1 MGYNFI
7 VGVYNLLKYIDWS
20 SFMDIKDI
28 IIRILLAICIGGTIG
43 YNRERENV
51 SAGFKTHTLVCL
63 GATVAALIQVELANL
78 ALNQIAKAPALSG
91 IIKLNDGRFIGQV
104 VSGIGFLG
112 AGTIIKTKGAIKGLT
127 TAASIWTVACVGIAI
142 GMGFYKISILSGVS
156 IVIVL
161 VFLKKFEDKFM
172 SKANIIKIKIK
183 YKSRVEAI
191 KEVKESIENYE
202 IKIESIE
209 VIGDDECL
217 YTLRKSKLISIN
229 EIISMLIEN
238 KSIVTATKL

>member
-1 MGYNFI
+1 
-7 VGVYNLLKYIDWS
+7 
-20 SFMDIKDI
+20 MDIKDI

-51 SAGFKTHTLVCL
+51 SAGFRTHTLVCL
-63 GATVAALIQVELANL
+63 GATVAALIQVELADF
-78 ALNQIAKAPALSG
+78 ALNQITKAPALSG
-91 IIKLNDGRFIGQV
+91 IVKLNDGRFIGQV

-172 SKANIIKIKIK
+172 SKVNIIKIKIK
-183 YKSRVEAI
+183 CKSRVEAI
-191 KEVKESIENYE
+191 KEVKESIENCE

-217 YTLRKSKLISIN
+217 YTLRKSKLISMN

-238 KSIVTATKL
+238 KSIVTVTKL

>member
-1 MGYNFI
+1 
-7 VGVYNLLKYIDWS
+7 
-20 SFMDIKDI
+20 MDIKDI

-51 SAGFKTHTLVCL
+51 SAGFRTHTLVCL

-112 AGTIIKTKGAIKGLT
+112 AGTIIRTKGAIKGLT
-127 TAASIWTVACVGIAI
+127 TAASIWAVACVGISI
-142 GMGFYKISILSGVS
+142 GMGFYNISILSGVS

-183 YKSRVEAI
+183 YKSRIEAI
-191 KEVKESIENYE
+191 KEVKESIENCE

>member
-1 MGYNFI
+1 
-7 VGVYNLLKYIDWS
+7 
-20 SFMDIKDI
+20 MDIKDI

-51 SAGFKTHTLVCL
+51 SAGFRTHTLVCL

-127 TAASIWTVACVGIAI
+127 TAASIWAVACVGISI
-142 GMGFYKISILSGVS
+142 GMGFYNISILSGVS

-183 YKSRVEAI
+183 YKSRIEAI
-191 KEVKESIENYE
+191 KEVKESIENCE

>member
-1 MGYNFI
+1 
-7 VGVYNLLKYIDWS
+7 
-20 SFMDIKDI
+20 MDIKDI

-51 SAGFKTHTLVCL
+51 SAGFRTHTLVCL

-172 SKANIIKIKIK
+172 SKANTIKIKIK
-183 YKSRVEAI
+183 CKSRVEAI
-191 KEVKESIENYE
+191 KEVKESIENCE

-217 YTLRKSKLISIN
+217 YTLRKSKLISMN

-238 KSIVTATKL
+238 KSIVTVTKL

>member
-1 MGYNFI
+1 
-7 VGVYNLLKYIDWS
+7 
-20 SFMDIKDI
+20 MDIKDI

-51 SAGFKTHTLVCL
+51 SAGFRTHTLVCL

-127 TAASIWTVACVGIAI
+127 TAASIWAVACVGIAI
-142 GMGFYKISILSGVS
+142 GMGFYNISILSGVS

-183 YKSRVEAI
+183 YKSRIEAI
-191 KEVKESIENYE
+191 KEVKESIENCE
-202 IKIESIE
+202 IKIEGIE

>member
-1 MGYNFI
+1 
-7 VGVYNLLKYIDWS
+7 
-20 SFMDIKDI
+20 MDIKDI

-51 SAGFKTHTLVCL
+51 SAGFRTHTLVCL

-127 TAASIWTVACVGIAI
+127 TAAFIWTVACVGIAI

-191 KEVKESIENYE
+191 KEVKESIENCE

>member
-1 MGYNFI
+1 
-7 VGVYNLLKYIDWS
+7 
-20 SFMDIKDI
+20 MDIKDI

-51 SAGFKTHTLVCL
+51 SAGFRTHTLVCL

-112 AGTIIKTKGAIKGLT
+112 AGTIIRTKGAIKGLT
-127 TAASIWTVACVGIAI
+127 TAASIWAVACVGIAI
-142 GMGFYKISILSGVS
+142 GMGFYNISILSGVS

-183 YKSRVEAI
+183 YKSRIEAI
-191 KEVKESIENYE
+191 KEVKESIENCE

>member
-1 MGYNFI
+1 
-7 VGVYNLLKYIDWS
+7 
-20 SFMDIKDI
+20 MDIKDI

-183 YKSRVEAI
+183 YKSRIEAI
-191 KEVKESIENYE
+191 KEVKESIENCE

>member
-1 MGYNFI
+1 
-7 VGVYNLLKYIDWS
+7 
-20 SFMDIKDI
+20 MDIKDI

-78 ALNQIAKAPALSG
+78 ALNQIAKAPALSE

-191 KEVKESIENYE
+191 KEVKESIENCE

-238 KSIVTATKL
+238 KSIVTVSKL

>member
-1 MGYNFI
+1 
-7 VGVYNLLKYIDWS
+7 
-20 SFMDIKDI
+20 MDIKDI

-51 SAGFKTHTLVCL
+51 SAGFRTHTLVCL

-172 SKANIIKIKIK
+172 SKTNIIKIKIK
-183 YKSRVEAI
+183 CKSRVEAI
-191 KEVKESIENYE
+191 KEVKESIENCE

>member
-1 MGYNFI
+1 
-7 VGVYNLLKYIDWS
+7 
-20 SFMDIKDI
+20 MDIKDI

-78 ALNQIAKAPALSG
+78 ALNQIAKAPALSE

-191 KEVKESIENYE
+191 KEVKESIENCE

>member
-1 MGYNFI
+1 
-7 VGVYNLLKYIDWS
+7 
-20 SFMDIKDI
+20 IKDI

-51 SAGFKTHTLVCL
+51 SAGFRTHTLVCL

-127 TAASIWTVACVGIAI
+127 TAASIWAVACVGIAI
-142 GMGFYKISILSGVS
+142 GMGFYNISILSGVS

-183 YKSRVEAI
+183 YKSRIEAI
-191 KEVKESIENYE
+191 KEVKESIENCE

>member
-1 MGYNFI
+1 
-7 VGVYNLLKYIDWS
+7 
-20 SFMDIKDI
+20 MDIKDI

-51 SAGFKTHTLVCL
+51 SAGFRTHTLVCL

-156 IVIVL
+156 IAIVL

-183 YKSRVEAI
+183 YKSRIEAI
-191 KEVKESIENYE
+191 KEVKESIENCE

>member
-1 MGYNFI
+1 
-7 VGVYNLLKYIDWS
+7 
-20 SFMDIKDI
+20 MDIKDI

-51 SAGFKTHTLVCL
+51 SAGFRTHTLVCL

-127 TAASIWTVACVGIAI
+127 TAASIWAVACVGIAI
-142 GMGFYKISILSGVS
+142 GIGFYNISILSGVS

-183 YKSRVEAI
+183 YKSRIEAI
-191 KEVKESIENYE
+191 KEVKESIENCE

>member
-1 MGYNFI
+1 
-7 VGVYNLLKYIDWS
+7 
-20 SFMDIKDI
+20 MDIKDI

-51 SAGFKTHTLVCL
+51 SAGFRTHTLVCL

-183 YKSRVEAI
+183 YKSRIEAI
-191 KEVKESIENYE
+191 KEVKESIENCE

>member
-1 MGYNFI
+1 
-7 VGVYNLLKYIDWS
+7 
-20 SFMDIKDI
+20 
-28 IIRILLAICIGGTIG
+28 
-43 YNRERENV
+43 
-51 SAGFKTHTLVCL
+51 
-63 GATVAALIQVELANL
+63 
-78 ALNQIAKAPALSG
+78 
-91 IIKLNDGRFIGQV
+91 
-104 VSGIGFLG
+104 
-112 AGTIIKTKGAIKGLT
+112 
-127 TAASIWTVACVGIAI
+127 
-142 GMGFYKISILSGVS
+142 MGFYKISILSGVS

>member
-1 MGYNFI
+1 
-7 VGVYNLLKYIDWS
+7 
-20 SFMDIKDI
+20 MDIKDI

-51 SAGFKTHTLVCL
+51 SAGFRTHTLVCL

-127 TAASIWTVACVGIAI
+127 TAASIWAVACVGISI
-142 GMGFYKISILSGVS
+142 GMGFYNISILSGVS

-183 YKSRVEAI
+183 YKSRIEAI
-191 KEVKESIENYE
+191 KEVKESIENCE

-209 VIGDDECL
+209 VIGDDE
-217 YTLRKSKLISIN
+217 
-229 EIISMLIEN
+229 
-238 KSIVTATKL
+238 

>member
-1 MGYNFI
+1 
-7 VGVYNLLKYIDWS
+7 
-20 SFMDIKDI
+20 MDIKDI

-127 TAASIWTVACVGIAI
+127 TAASIWAVACVGIAI
-142 GMGFYKISILSGVS
+142 GMGFYNISILSGVS

>member
-1 MGYNFI
+1 
-7 VGVYNLLKYIDWS
+7 
-20 SFMDIKDI
+20 MDIKDI

-51 SAGFKTHTLVCL
+51 SAGFRTHTLVCL

-127 TAASIWTVACVGIAI
+127 TAASIWAVACVGIAI

-191 KEVKESIENYE
+191 KEVKESIENCE

>member
-1 MGYNFI
+1 
-7 VGVYNLLKYIDWS
+7 
-20 SFMDIKDI
+20 MDIKDI

-51 SAGFKTHTLVCL
+51 SAGFRTHTLVCL

-156 IVIVL
+156 IAIVL

-172 SKANIIKIKIK
+172 SKNNIIKIKIK
-183 YKSRVEAI
+183 CKSRVEAI
-191 KEVKESIENYE
+191 KEVKESIENCE

-217 YTLRKSKLISIN
+217 YTLKKSKLISIN

>member
-1 MGYNFI
+1 
-7 VGVYNLLKYIDWS
+7 
-20 SFMDIKDI
+20 MDIKDI

-51 SAGFKTHTLVCL
+51 SAGFRTHTLVCL

-127 TAASIWTVACVGIAI
+127 TAASIWAVACVGISI
-142 GMGFYKISILSGVS
+142 GMGFYNISILSGVS

-183 YKSRVEAI
+183 YKSRIEAI
-191 KEVKESIENYE
+191 KEVK
-202 IKIESIE
+202 
-209 VIGDDECL
+209 
-217 YTLRKSKLISIN
+217 
-229 EIISMLIEN
+229 
-238 KSIVTATKL
+238 

>member
-1 MGYNFI
+1 MY
-7 VGVYNLLKYIDWS
+7 
-20 SFMDIKDI
+20 
-28 IIRILLAICIGGTIG
+28 RRTIG

-51 SAGFKTHTLVCL
+51 SAGFRTHTLVCL

-127 TAASIWTVACVGIAI
+127 TAASIWAVACVGISI
-142 GMGFYKISILSGVS
+142 GMGFYNISILSGVS

-183 YKSRVEAI
+183 YKSRIEAI
-191 KEVKESIENYE
+191 KEVKESIENCE

>member
-1 MGYNFI
+1 
-7 VGVYNLLKYIDWS
+7 
-20 SFMDIKDI
+20 MDIKDI

-51 SAGFKTHTLVCL
+51 SAGFRTHTLVCL

-127 TAASIWTVACVGIAI
+127 TAASIWAVACVGIAI

-191 KEVKESIENYE
+191 KEVKESIENCE

-209 VIGDDECL
+209 VIGDNECL

-229 EIISMLIEN
+229 EIISMLIGN

>member
-1 MGYNFI
+1 
-7 VGVYNLLKYIDWS
+7 
-20 SFMDIKDI
+20 MDIKDI

-51 SAGFKTHTLVCL
+51 SAGFRTHTLVCL

-127 TAASIWTVACVGIAI
+127 TAASIWAVACVGIAI

-156 IVIVL
+156 IAIVL

-172 SKANIIKIKIK
+172 SKNNIIKIKIK
-183 YKSRVEAI
+183 CKSRVEAI
-191 KEVKESIENYE
+191 KEVKESIENCE

-209 VIGDDECL
+209 IIGDDECL
-217 YTLRKSKLISIN
+217 YTLKKSKLISIN

>member
-1 MGYNFI
+1 
-7 VGVYNLLKYIDWS
+7 
-20 SFMDIKDI
+20 MDIKDI

-51 SAGFKTHTLVCL
+51 SAGFRTHTLVCL
-63 GATVAALIQVELANL
+63 GATVAALIQVELADF
-78 ALNQIAKAPALSG
+78 ALNQITKAQALSG
-91 IIKLNDGRFIGQV
+91 IVKLNDGRFIGQV

-172 SKANIIKIKIK
+172 SKVNIIKIKIK
-183 YKSRVEAI
+183 CKSRVEAI
-191 KEVKESIENYE
+191 KEVKESIENCE

-217 YTLRKSKLISIN
+217 YTLRKSKLISMN

-238 KSIVTATKL
+238 KSIVTVTKL

>member
-1 MGYNFI
+1 
-7 VGVYNLLKYIDWS
+7 
-20 SFMDIKDI
+20 MDIKDI

>member
-1 MGYNFI
+1 
-7 VGVYNLLKYIDWS
+7 
-20 SFMDIKDI
+20 MDIKDI

-43 YNRERENV
+43 YNRECENV
-51 SAGFKTHTLVCL
+51 SAGFRTHTLVCL

-172 SKANIIKIKIK
+172 SKVNIIKIKIK

-191 KEVKESIENYE
+191 KEVKESIENCE

>member
-1 MGYNFI
+1 
-7 VGVYNLLKYIDWS
+7 
-20 SFMDIKDI
+20 MDIKDI

-51 SAGFKTHTLVCL
+51 SAGFRTHTLVCL

-127 TAASIWTVACVGIAI
+127 TAASIWAVACVGIAI
-142 GMGFYKISILSGVS
+142 GMGFYNISILSGVS
-156 IVIVL
+156 IAIVL

-183 YKSRVEAI
+183 YKSRIEAI
-191 KEVKESIENYE
+191 KEVKESIENCE

>member
-1 MGYNFI
+1 
-7 VGVYNLLKYIDWS
+7 
-20 SFMDIKDI
+20 MDIKDI

-51 SAGFKTHTLVCL
+51 SAGFRTHTLVCL

-127 TAASIWTVACVGIAI
+127 TAASIWAVACVGIAI
-142 GMGFYKISILSGVS
+142 GMGFYNISILSGVS

-183 YKSRVEAI
+183 YKSRIEAI
-191 KEVKESIENYE
+191 KEVKESIENCE

>member
-1 MGYNFI
+1 
-7 VGVYNLLKYIDWS
+7 
-20 SFMDIKDI
+20 MDIKDI

-191 KEVKESIENYE
+191 KEVKESIENCE